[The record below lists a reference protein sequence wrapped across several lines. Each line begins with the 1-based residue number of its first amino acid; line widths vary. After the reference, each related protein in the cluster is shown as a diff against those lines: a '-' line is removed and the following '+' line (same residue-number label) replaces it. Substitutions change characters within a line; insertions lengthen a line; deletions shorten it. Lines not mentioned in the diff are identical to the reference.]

1 MLARG
6 RVFSVG
12 LLLADQNKRA
22 PEAMRY
28 WFRVLD
34 LNCTGVV
41 DEECVR
47 AFFLSQVPVRRG
59 CEA

>member
-1 MLARG
+1 M
-6 RVFSVG
+6 SVG

-34 LNCTGVV
+34 LNLTGVV
-41 DEECVR
+41 DEGCVR
-47 AFFLSQVPVRRG
+47 AFYLSQVPVLLGR
-59 CEA
+59 EA

>member
-22 PEAMRY
+22 LEAMRY
-28 WFRVLD
+28 WFRVLI
-34 LNCTGVV
+34 
-41 DEECVR
+41 
-47 AFFLSQVPVRRG
+47 
-59 CEA
+59 